1 MSEPERQWSA
11 SPYQLATIILAIV
24 AIYLL
29 ASVVSRAI
37 NIVDLKRQQATLQ
50 ASYTELEGTISTLRA
65 QAQYLQSDSYYSQ
78 MAHGELYWA
87 LPGEKLII
95 PMGRSPQPTPTV
107 VPARQ
112 P

>member
-24 AIYLL
+24 VVYLL
-29 ASVVSRAI
+29 ASVVGRAI
-37 NIVDLKRQQATLQ
+37 NIVDLKRQQTTLQ
-50 ASYTELEGTISTLRA
+50 ASYGEVEASISVLRA
-65 QAQYLQSDSYYSQ
+65 QVQYLQSDSYYSQ
-78 MAHGELYWA
+78 MAHSELYWA

-95 PMGRSPQPTPTV
+95 PLGPGAQPSPTV